1 MRNRFRMALVTGA
14 SSGIGA
20 CFAGALPRATGL
32 LLSGRDEARLKA
44 VADRQAEEG
53 RAVEAMAANLSD
65 RAGRERLIEKAEAL
79 GVDLLI
85 NNAGYGAFGRFV
97 ENDLETELDMVTV
110 NVAAVV
116 HLTRSLLPGMV
127 ARAKRDGA
135 RAGVVTVSSIAAFAP
150 LPMFATYAA
159 TKTFEL
165 SFSEALAEEMK
176 REPVDILAVCPGATR
191 TDFFNRAKM
200 PGGMMPGYEEPEA
213 VARKGLGALGRR
225 RVLVSRAGV
234 RLALTPVTLPR
245 RAAVGGIGHFMR
257 GLAERGNR

>member
-1 MRNRFRMALVTGA
+1 MVTGA

-20 CFAGALPRATGL
+20 CFADALPRETGL
-32 LLSGRDEARLKA
+32 LLSGRDETRLEA
-44 VADRQAEEG
+44 VADRQAGEG
-53 RAVEAMAANLSD
+53 RTVEVLAANLSD
-65 RAGRERLIEKAEAL
+65 RADRERLIEKAEAL

-85 NNAGYGAFGRFV
+85 NNAGFGAFGRFV
-97 ENDLETELDMVTV
+97 ENELETELDMVTV
-110 NVAAVV
+110 NVTAVV
-116 HLTRSLLPGMV
+116 HLTHAMLPGMIE
-127 ARAKRDGA
+127 RAKRDGA
-135 RAGVVTVSSIAAFAP
+135 RAGVITVSSTAAFAP

-213 VARKGLGALGRR
+213 VARKGLDALGRR
-225 RVLVSRAGV
+225 RVLVSRAGA
-234 RLALTPVTLPR
+234 RLALTPVTFPR
-245 RAAVGGIGHFMR
+245 RAVVGGIGRFMR